1 MTNQIAIVL
10 GLMILAG
17 IGADIVLNDGDGLL
31 FLAKKFWDLSDWIAF
46 WR

>member
-1 MTNQIAIVL
+1 MTNQISIVL
-10 GLMILAG
+10 GLLILAG
-17 IGADIVLNDGDGLL
+17 IGADMFLNDGSALL